1 MFANGACAAFVP
13 ALLAVE
19 SRCPGTGCEQPDCRA
34 TGSDEDGVRHERED
48 LEQLLEA

>member
-13 ALLAVE
+13 ALLAVGR
-19 SRCPGTGCEQPDCRA
+19 RCPGTGGEQRDCKAAR
-34 TGSDEDGVRHERED
+34 SDDEFRQELED